1 MKNRAQ
7 LEWQTIDT
15 APRDG
20 TPILVVL
27 PDGPT
32 PQSGVGW
39 VTALFGRHV
48 MIAAWTSRMP
58 GEAPGWLTFAAA
70 TAILSGKRG
79 AEDDIEPTHWSPLPP
94 PASIPSNTSSGTGP
108 QPEAG
113 EFIGALPCWRSEG
126 GPRSEPRL
134 CARYDQSLMACFEP
148 IPDAPSV
155 SGPGTRSGAVP
166 VARPARIDPA
176 NGRSGSR
183 PATWVSTAGLNAP
196 EVPDPHNGP
205 TGGGTNV
212 RYWDRPFGAR
222 SD

>member
-113 EFIGALPCWRSEG
+113 EFIGALPCSTRARAFLVKQGCRTRADLLKLKALSDAEIGRWPKVGTKTVREIRSILDG
-126 GPRSEPRL
+126 ML
-134 CARYDQSLMACFEP
+134 
-148 IPDAPSV
+148 
-155 SGPGTRSGAVP
+155 
-166 VARPARIDPA
+166 
-176 NGRSGSR
+176 
-183 PATWVSTAGLNAP
+183 
-196 EVPDPHNGP
+196 
-205 TGGGTNV
+205 
-212 RYWDRPFGAR
+212 
-222 SD
+222 